1 MSRSI
6 VRGLTAAIV
15 LVTVFCFA
23 MPAVAAPARSHA
35 ARTSVAHGTGV
46 FDQVLSWL
54 DSLWLGN
61 EPKPQ
66 GPAAKSLLDL
76 VGDVLNNS
84 QTLPIEPD
92 RGAQIDPNG
101 LH

>member
-6 VRGLTAAIV
+6 VRGLTAVIV

-23 MPAVAAPARSHA
+23 MPAVAAPRSHA
-35 ARTSVAHGTGV
+35 ARTPVVHSTGV
-46 FDQVLSWL
+46 FDQVLSWF

-66 GPAAKSLLDL
+66 GLAAKSLLGL
-76 VGDVLNNS
+76 LGDILTNAQS
-84 QTLPIEPD
+84 LPTDPE
-92 RGAQIDPNG
+92 RGGMIDPNG
-101 LH
+101 HS

>member
-35 ARTSVAHGTGV
+35 GRTPVAHGTGV

-66 GPAAKSLLDL
+66 GPAAKSLFTL
-76 VGDVLNNS
+76 VGDILTNS
-84 QTLPIEPD
+84 QSLPTEQE
-92 RGAQIDPNG
+92 RGGMIDPNG
-101 LH
+101 HS